1 MAPQTKQIYIN
12 FILDNAPKRGKK
24 KSEETNATPF
34 NILQQRLSGA
44 LCKIQDKKKRK
55 EKKILIPLERGL
67 VQNENKKIA
76 CEHAR
81 TWSTDVSK
89 QSQRE
94 ILDQEDTSIWDFF
107 FFFLGGQMFVKIDSF
122 FFLGNN

>member
-1 MAPQTKQIYIN
+1 MLQKE
-12 FILDNAPKRGKK
+12 GKK

-67 VQNENKKIA
+67 VQNENKKNCMWTCKNMEYRCFQAKPERNSWPRRHLYLGI
-76 CEHAR
+76 
-81 TWSTDVSK
+81 
-89 QSQRE
+89 
-94 ILDQEDTSIWDFF
+94 IYLIFF
-107 FFFLGGQMFVKIDSF
+107 FWGQMFVKIDSF
-122 FFLGNN
+122 FFFG

>member
-55 EKKILIPLERGL
+55 EKKILIPLERG
-67 VQNENKKIA
+67 VGAK
-76 CEHAR
+76 
-81 TWSTDVSK
+81 
-89 QSQRE
+89 
-94 ILDQEDTSIWDFF
+94 
-107 FFFLGGQMFVKIDSF
+107 
-122 FFLGNN
+122 